1 MILMENSS
9 TPSPLPSP
17 RVGGDIDI
25 EKNKDVAAFSYVW
38 VMSVI
43 VYIAR
48 RDSAFVRFHARQA
61 MILFVLSIPIWFI
74 PYLGRY
80 LELLILGEAVLGF
93 MAAAQGEW
101 KQLPLVGRFVAKPN
115 ESNEPNKPIV

>member
-1 MILMENSS
+1 MDTNPSS
-9 TPSPLPSP
+9 VP
-17 RVGGDIDI
+17 VKNDDV

-43 VYIAR
+43 VYLVR
-48 RDSAFVRFHARQA
+48 RDSAFVRFHATQA

-74 PYLGRY
+74 PYIGRY
-80 LELLILGEAVLGF
+80 LELLILAAAVLGF

-101 KQLPLVGRFVAKPN
+101 KKLPLVGRFSVKPL
-115 ESNEPNKPIV
+115 EPSL